1 VRVKMRKGGT
11 QLQRVTELE
20 PERLLR
26 TEFHFPGARIAHD
39 HRLEPTETGSQ
50 VTHAI
55 TISGLLWILWAL
67 MLGRG
72 RQMADHGAVP
82 IAPMRRPAAK
92 GQRAGAGKD
101 GQQKNDEKSQHEAF
115 TAASG
120 RRGGR
125 VHGFA
130 SINRFATQSWQEARL
145 RHYE

>member
-1 VRVKMRKGGT
+1 MRVKMRKGGT

-72 RQMADHGAVP
+72 RLRKAVAGFIERERELVEP
-82 IAPMRRPAAK
+82 PSQRSKRR
-92 GQRAGAGKD
+92 
-101 GQQKNDEKSQHEAF
+101 
-115 TAASG
+115 
-120 RRGGR
+120 RRR
-125 VHGFA
+125 K
-130 SINRFATQSWQEARL
+130 R
-145 RHYE
+145 